1 MKYRGWLCLALGLAL
16 LCAPHA
22 QAAGTAEELY
32 AQAIE
37 DARTIEPE
45 ELLPLKTTLTRDDP
59 YAQWNEGGDR
69 VLVCTW
75 NDTPEDYPD
84 GAAVTVG
91 EEPVW
96 VFSGAEF
103 AAWYAAN
110 ADGVEDW
117 ELRLCQLIGLPP
129 DAGYTHFTTL
139 WADPKDL
146 LRPAFDPDVT
156 TNTMTEVLTG
166 EDWYRDW
173 FADNTAA
180 SYGEDG
186 YPWTRLGYT
195 YDWADNG
202 TEYGL
207 TEFILPVGAEA
218 TVERTVTTQTY
229 LDALATVEPG
239 QTAAGDGLD
248 VLNGKRLGVATGSVF
263 DRVALERLPDAQ
275 VSYFNAQPDIV
286 TALLAGKIDALITDE
301 PMARDIV
308 NQTPG
313 LRLIPEMFRTD
324 SYAFIFPLDHTE
336 LRDEVNTVLAELK
349 SSGLLAEMDR
359 RWFGTDNAAKVLP
372 DLKLTGERGVI
383 RFATSTSCAPF
394 AYIKD
399 GEIVGYDIEIAL
411 RICHK
416 LGYTLEITD
425 MDTGAMVPGV
435 QAGKFDMGGACVTVT
450 EERKQSVLFSE
461 ADYTGGIVAV
471 VRDRGE
477 ETGGQGFW
485 GSLQGLWS
493 YLKDGFYKTFVFE
506 NRWKLFVQGL
516 GVTLLISVLSAA
528 LGTVL
533 GFGLCMARRSR
544 RKWLNVPAR
553 LLVRIVQGVPVLVL
567 LMILYFLVLKD
578 LKSGVAVAVVGFS
591 VNFAAYVSEM
601 MRAGLDTV
609 DAGQLEAA
617 QALGFGRARAFWK
630 VTAPQAIRT
639 ILPVYRGEFISMVK
653 MTSVVGYIT
662 IQDLTRM
669 SDIVR
674 GLTYDAFFSLIST
687 AIIYFALANLM
698 ATGLSVL
705 EKRLDPKRRKR
716 IVKGVVMA

>member
-1 MKYRGWLCLALGLAL
+1 MKYRTWLCLALALAF
-16 LCAPHA
+16 LCCVPHA
-22 QAAGTAEELY
+22 QGAETAEELY
-32 AQAIE
+32 TQAVE
-37 DARTIEPE
+37 DAKTIEPE

-59 YAQWNEGGDR
+59 YAQWNEQGDR

-75 NDTPEDYPD
+75 NNTPEDYPD
-84 GAAVTVG
+84 GANLTVG
-91 EEPVW
+91 DEPVW
-96 VFSGAEF
+96 VFSGAEL
-103 AAWYAAN
+103 AAWYADN
-110 ADGVEDW
+110 AGGVEDW

-139 WADPKDL
+139 WADPDDL

-156 TNTMTEVLTG
+156 TNTMTEDLTG
-166 EDWYRDW
+166 EDWYQSW

-207 TEFILPVGAEA
+207 TEFILPAGAEA
-218 TVERTVTTQTY
+218 TVERTVTTQAY
-229 LDALATVEPG
+229 LDALAAVEPDVE
-239 QTAAGDGLD
+239 AASEGELD
-248 VLNGKRLGVATGSVF
+248 ALNGKRLGVATGSVF
-263 DRVALERLPDAQ
+263 DRVALDRLPDAQ

-286 TALLAGKIDALITDE
+286 TALLSGKVDAMITDE

-308 NQTPG
+308 NKTPG
-313 LRLIPEMFRTD
+313 LRLIPEMFRSD
-324 SYAFIFPLDHTE
+324 SYAFAFPLDHTA

-349 SSGLLAEMDR
+349 SSGILEEMDQ
-359 RWFGTDNAAKVLP
+359 RWFEEDNAAKVLP
-372 DLKLTGERGVI
+372 DLPLTGEKGVI

-399 GEIVGYDIEIAL
+399 GQIVGYDIEATL
-411 RICHK
+411 RICHE
-416 LGYTLEITD
+416 LGYALEITD
-425 MDTGAMVPGV
+425 MDIGAMVPGI
-435 QAGKFDMGGACVTVT
+435 QAGKFDMGGACLTVT
-450 EERKQSVLFSE
+450 EERKQSVLFSDP
-461 ADYTGGIVAV
+461 DYTGGIVAI
-471 VRDRGE
+471 VRSGE
-477 ETGGQGFW
+477 AAGNG
-485 GSLQGLWS
+485 GLWS
-493 YLKDGFYKTFVFE
+493 YLKNGFYKTFILE
-506 NRWKLFVQGL
+506 NRWKLFVRGL
-516 GVTLLISVLSAA
+516 GVTLLISVASAV
-528 LGTVL
+528 LGTAL
-533 GFGLCMARRSR
+533 GFGLCMARRSK
-544 RKWLNVPAR
+544 RKWLNAPVR
-553 LLVRIVQGVPVLVL
+553 ILVRIVQGVPVLVL

-578 LKSGVAVAVVGFS
+578 LKSGVLVAVAGFS
-591 VNFAAYVSEM
+591 INFAAYVSEM
-601 MRAGLDTV
+601 MRTGIETV

-617 QALGFGRARAFWK
+617 QALGFGKARAFWK

-698 ATGLSVL
+698 AMSLSTL

>member
-1 MKYRGWLCLALGLAL
+1 MKYRTWLCLALALAF
-16 LCAPHA
+16 LCCIPHA
-22 QAAGTAEELY
+22 QGAETAEELY
-32 AQAIE
+32 TQAVE
-37 DARTIEPE
+37 DAKTIEPE

-59 YAQWNEGGDR
+59 YAQWNEQGDR

-75 NDTPEDYPD
+75 NNTPEDYPD
-84 GAAVTVG
+84 GANLTVG
-91 EEPVW
+91 GEPVW
-96 VFSGAEF
+96 VFSGAEL
-103 AAWYAAN
+103 AAWYADN
-110 ADGVEDW
+110 AGGVEDW

-139 WADPKDL
+139 WADPDDL

-156 TNTMTEVLTG
+156 TNTMTEDLTG
-166 EDWYRDW
+166 EDWYQSW

-207 TEFILPVGAEA
+207 TEFILPAGAEA
-218 TVERTVTTQTY
+218 TVERTVTTQAY
-229 LDALATVEPG
+229 LDSLAAVEPNVEAASEGELDAL
-239 QTAAGDGLD
+239 
-248 VLNGKRLGVATGSVF
+248 NGKTLGVATGSVF
-263 DRVALERLPDAQ
+263 DRVALDRLPNAQ

-286 TALLAGKIDALITDE
+286 TALLSGKVDAMITDE

-308 NQTPG
+308 NKTPG
-313 LRLIPEMFRTD
+313 LRFIPEMFRTD
-324 SYAFIFPLDHTE
+324 SYAFAFPLDHTA
-336 LRDEVNTVLAELK
+336 LRDEVNAVLAELK
-349 SSGLLAEMDR
+349 SSGTLAEMDE
-359 RWFGTDNAAKVLP
+359 RWFGDDDAAKVLP
-372 DLKLTGERGVI
+372 DLPLTGEKGVI
-383 RFATSTSCAPF
+383 RFATSSSCAPF
-394 AYIKD
+394 AFIKD
-399 GEIVGYDIEIAL
+399 GKIVGYDIEAAL
-411 RICHK
+411 RICHE

-425 MDTGAMVPGV
+425 MDIGAMVPGI
-435 QAGKFDMGGACVTVT
+435 QAGKFDMGGACLTVT
-450 EERKQSVLFSE
+450 EERKQSVLFSDP
-461 ADYTGGIVAV
+461 DYTGGIVAI
-471 VRDRGE
+471 VRSGE
-477 ETGGQGFW
+477 AAGNG
-485 GSLQGLWS
+485 GLWS
-493 YLKDGFYKTFVFE
+493 YLKNGFYKTFILE
-506 NRWKLFVQGL
+506 NRWKLFVRGL
-516 GVTLLISVLSAA
+516 GVTLLISVASAV
-528 LGTVL
+528 LGTAL
-533 GFGLCMARRSR
+533 GFGLCMARRSK
-544 RKWLNVPAR
+544 RKWLNAPVR
-553 LLVRIVQGVPVLVL
+553 ILVRIVQGVPVLVL

-578 LKSGVAVAVVGFS
+578 LKSGVLVAVAGFS
-591 VNFAAYVSEM
+591 INFAAYVSEM
-601 MRAGLDTV
+601 MRTGIETV

-617 QALGFGRARAFWK
+617 QALGFGKARAFWK

-698 ATGLSVL
+698 AMSLSTL

>member
-1 MKYRGWLCLALGLAL
+1 MKYRAWLCLALALVL
-16 LCAPHA
+16 LCLVPYA
-22 QAAGTAEELY
+22 QGAGTAEAELY
-32 AQAIE
+32 AQAVE
-37 DARTIEPE
+37 DAKTIEPE

-59 YAQWNEGGDR
+59 YARWNDRGDR

-84 GAAVTVG
+84 GATVTVG

-103 AAWYAAN
+103 EAWYAAN
-110 ADGVEDW
+110 SSGVEDW

-139 WADPKDL
+139 WADPGDL

-156 TNTMTEVLTG
+156 TNTMAEDLTG
-166 EDWYRDW
+166 EDWYQDW

-207 TEFILPVGAEA
+207 TEFILPAGAEA
-218 TVERTVTTQTY
+218 TVERTVTTEAY
-229 LDALATVEPG
+229 LDALAPVEMDSCIPTG
-239 QTAAGDGLD
+239 ELD
-248 VLNGKRLGVATGSVF
+248 ELNGKTLGVATGSVF
-263 DRVALERLPDAQ
+263 DRVALERLPDAR

-286 TALLAGKIDALITDE
+286 AALLAGKVDAMITDE
-301 PMARDIV
+301 PLARDILR
-308 NQTPG
+308 QTSG
-313 LRLIPEMFRTD
+313 VRIIPEMFRTD
-324 SYAFIFPLDHTE
+324 SYAFALPLDHTA

-349 SSGLLAEMDR
+349 ADGTLAEMDA
-359 RWFGTDNAAKVLP
+359 RWFGDDDAAKVLP
-372 DLKLTGERGVI
+372 DLPLTGEKGVI
-383 RFATSTSCAPF
+383 RFATVSSNAPF
-394 AYIKD
+394 AFVKD
-399 GEIVGYDIEIAL
+399 GRIVGYDIEAAL
-411 RICHK
+411 RVCHK
-416 LGYTLEITD
+416 LGYSLEITD
-425 MDTGAMVPGV
+425 MDIGALIPGV
-435 QAGKFDMGGACVTVT
+435 QAGRFDMAGACITVT

-461 ADYTGGIVAV
+461 PDYTGGIVAI
-471 VRDRGE
+471 VRDREATNSG
-477 ETGGQGFW
+477 
-485 GSLQGLWS
+485 GLWS
-493 YLKDGFYKTFVFE
+493 YLKNGFYKTFIFE

-516 GVTLLISVLSAA
+516 GVTLLISVASAV
-528 LGTVL
+528 LGTAL
-533 GFGLCMARRSR
+533 GFGLCMARRSK
-544 RKWLNVPAR
+544 RKWLNAPAR
-553 LLVRIVQGVPVLVL
+553 ALVRIVQGVPVLVL
-567 LMILYFLVLKD
+567 LMILYFLVLTN
-578 LKSGVAVAVVGFS
+578 LKSGVVVAVAGFS
-591 VNFAAYVSEM
+591 INFAAYVSEM
-601 MRAGLDTV
+601 MRTGIETV

-617 QALGFGRARAFWK
+617 QALGFGKAHAFWK
-630 VTAPQAIRT
+630 VTAPQAVRT

-687 AIIYFALANLM
+687 AIIYFTLANLM
-698 ATGLSVL
+698 GMGLSAL

-716 IVKGVVMA
+716 IVKGVVMS

>member
-1 MKYRGWLCLALGLAL
+1 MKYRTWLCLALALAF
-16 LCAPHA
+16 LCCVPHA
-22 QAAGTAEELY
+22 QGAETAEELY
-32 AQAIE
+32 TQAVE
-37 DARTIEPE
+37 DAKTIEPE

-59 YAQWNEGGDR
+59 YAQWNEQGDR

-75 NDTPEDYPD
+75 NNTPEDYPD
-84 GAAVTVG
+84 GASLTVG
-91 EEPVW
+91 GEPVW
-96 VFSGAEF
+96 VFSGAEL
-103 AAWYAAN
+103 AAWYADN
-110 ADGVEDW
+110 AGGVEDW

-139 WADPKDL
+139 WADPDDL

-156 TNTMTEVLTG
+156 TNTMTEDLTG
-166 EDWYRDW
+166 EDWYQSW

-207 TEFILPVGAEA
+207 TEFILPAGAEA
-218 TVERTVTTQTY
+218 TVERTVTTQAY
-229 LDALATVEPG
+229 LDSLAAVEPNVEAASEGELDAL
-239 QTAAGDGLD
+239 
-248 VLNGKRLGVATGSVF
+248 NGKTLGVATGSVF
-263 DRVALERLPDAQ
+263 DRVALDRLPNAQ

-286 TALLAGKIDALITDE
+286 TALLSGKVDAMITDE

-308 NQTPG
+308 NKTPG
-313 LRLIPEMFRTD
+313 LRFIPEMFRTD
-324 SYAFIFPLDHTE
+324 SYAFAFPLDHTA
-336 LRDEVNTVLAELK
+336 LRDEVNAVLAELK
-349 SSGLLAEMDR
+349 SSGTLAEMDE
-359 RWFGTDNAAKVLP
+359 RWFGDDDAAKVLP
-372 DLKLTGERGVI
+372 DLPLTGEKGVI
-383 RFATSTSCAPF
+383 RFATSSSCAPF
-394 AYIKD
+394 AFIKD
-399 GEIVGYDIEIAL
+399 GKIVGYDIEAAL
-411 RICHK
+411 RICHE

-425 MDTGAMVPGV
+425 MDIGAMVPGI
-435 QAGKFDMGGACVTVT
+435 QAGKFDMGGACLTVT
-450 EERKQSVLFSE
+450 EERKQSVLFSDP
-461 ADYTGGIVAV
+461 DYTGGIVAI
-471 VRDRGE
+471 VRSGE
-477 ETGGQGFW
+477 AAGNG
-485 GSLQGLWS
+485 GLWS
-493 YLKDGFYKTFVFE
+493 YLKNGFYKTFILE
-506 NRWKLFVQGL
+506 NRWKLFVRGL
-516 GVTLLISVLSAA
+516 GVTLLISVASAV
-528 LGTVL
+528 LGTAL
-533 GFGLCMARRSR
+533 GFGLCMARRSK
-544 RKWLNVPAR
+544 RKWLNAPVR
-553 LLVRIVQGVPVLVL
+553 ILVRIVQGVPVLVL

-578 LKSGVAVAVVGFS
+578 LKSGVLVAVAGFS
-591 VNFAAYVSEM
+591 INFAAYVSEM
-601 MRAGLDTV
+601 MRTGIETV

-617 QALGFGRARAFWK
+617 QALGFGKARAFWK

-698 ATGLSVL
+698 AMSLSTL

>member
-1 MKYRGWLCLALGLAL
+1 MKYRTWLCLALALAF
-16 LCAPHA
+16 LCCVPHA
-22 QAAGTAEELY
+22 QGAETAEELY
-32 AQAIE
+32 TQAVE
-37 DARTIEPE
+37 DAKTIEPE

-59 YAQWNEGGDR
+59 YAQWNEQGDR

-75 NDTPEDYPD
+75 NNTPEDYPD
-84 GAAVTVG
+84 GANLTVG
-91 EEPVW
+91 GEPVW
-96 VFSGAEF
+96 VFSGAEL
-103 AAWYAAN
+103 AAWYADN
-110 ADGVEDW
+110 AGGVEDW

-139 WADPKDL
+139 WADPDDL

-156 TNTMTEVLTG
+156 TNTMTEDLTG
-166 EDWYRDW
+166 EDWYQSW

-207 TEFILPVGAEA
+207 TEFILPAGAEA
-218 TVERTVTTQTY
+218 TVERTVTTQAY
-229 LDALATVEPG
+229 LDSLAAVEPNVEAASEGELDAL
-239 QTAAGDGLD
+239 
-248 VLNGKRLGVATGSVF
+248 NGKTLGVATGSVF
-263 DRVALERLPDAQ
+263 DRVALDRLPNAQ

-286 TALLAGKIDALITDE
+286 TALLSGKVDAMITDE

-308 NQTPG
+308 NKTPG
-313 LRLIPEMFRTD
+313 LRFIPEMFRTD
-324 SYAFIFPLDHTE
+324 SYAFAFPLDHTA
-336 LRDEVNTVLAELK
+336 LRDEVNAVLAELK
-349 SSGLLAEMDR
+349 SSGTLAEMDE
-359 RWFGTDNAAKVLP
+359 RWFGDDDAAKVLP
-372 DLKLTGERGVI
+372 DLPLTGEKGVI
-383 RFATSTSCAPF
+383 RFATSSSCAPF
-394 AYIKD
+394 AFIKD
-399 GEIVGYDIEIAL
+399 GKIVGYDIEAAL
-411 RICHK
+411 RICHE

-425 MDTGAMVPGV
+425 MDIGAMVPGI
-435 QAGKFDMGGACVTVT
+435 QAGKFDMGGACLTVT
-450 EERKQSVLFSE
+450 EERKQSVLFSDP
-461 ADYTGGIVAV
+461 DYTGGIVAI
-471 VRDRGE
+471 VRSGE
-477 ETGGQGFW
+477 AAGNG
-485 GSLQGLWS
+485 GLWS
-493 YLKDGFYKTFVFE
+493 YLKNGFYKTFILE
-506 NRWKLFVQGL
+506 NRWKLFVRGL
-516 GVTLLISVLSAA
+516 GVTLLISVASAV
-528 LGTVL
+528 LGTAL
-533 GFGLCMARRSR
+533 GFGLCMARRSK
-544 RKWLNVPAR
+544 RKWLNAPVR
-553 LLVRIVQGVPVLVL
+553 ILVRIVQGVPVLVL

-578 LKSGVAVAVVGFS
+578 LKSGVLVAVAGFS
-591 VNFAAYVSEM
+591 INFAAYVSEM
-601 MRAGLDTV
+601 MRTGIETV

-617 QALGFGRARAFWK
+617 QALGFGKARAFWK

-698 ATGLSVL
+698 AMSLSTL

>member
-1 MKYRGWLCLALGLAL
+1 MKYRGWLCLALALAF
-16 LCAPHA
+16 LCVPCAH
-22 QAAGTAEELY
+22 AAGTAEELY
-32 AQAIE
+32 DQAVE
-37 DARTIEPE
+37 DAKTIEPE
-45 ELLPLKTTLTRDDP
+45 EVLPLKTTLTRDDP
-59 YAQWNEGGDR
+59 YAQWNERGDR

-96 VFSGAEF
+96 VFSGAELE
-103 AAWYAAN
+103 AWYAAN
-110 ADGVEDW
+110 ASGVEDW

-139 WADPKDL
+139 WADPEDL

-156 TNTMTEVLTG
+156 TSTMTEELTG
-166 EDWYRDW
+166 EDWYQDW

-207 TEFILPVGAEA
+207 TEFILPAGAEA

-229 LDALATVEPG
+229 LDDLAS
-239 QTAAGDGLD
+239 AKMDWNCLAGELD
-248 VLNGKRLGVATGSVF
+248 ELNGKTLGVATGSVF
-263 DRVALERLPDAQ
+263 DRVALERLPGAQ

-286 TALLAGKIDALITDE
+286 TALLAGKVDAMITDE

-308 NQTPG
+308 NKTPG
-313 LRLIPEMFRTD
+313 LRLIPEMFRSD
-324 SYAFIFPLDHTE
+324 SYAFAFPLDHTA

-349 SSGLLAEMDR
+349 SSGILAEMDE
-359 RWFGTDNAAKVLP
+359 RWFGEDDGAKVLP
-372 DLKLTGERGVI
+372 DLPLTGERGVI

-399 GEIVGYDIEIAL
+399 GEIVGYDIEAAL

-416 LGYTLEITD
+416 LGYSLEITD
-425 MDTGAMVPGV
+425 MDTGAMVPGI
-435 QAGKFDMGGACVTVT
+435 QAGKFDMGGACLTIT

-461 ADYTGGIVAV
+461 ADYTGGIVAI
-471 VRDRGE
+471 VRTGE
-477 ETGGQGFW
+477 AANGGG
-485 GSLQGLWS
+485 GLWS
-493 YLKDGFYKTFVFE
+493 YLQDGFYKTFLLE
-506 NRWKLFVQGL
+506 NRWKLFVRGL
-516 GVTLLISVLSAA
+516 GVTLLISVASAVLGTA
-528 LGTVL
+528 LG
-533 GFGLCMARRSR
+533 FCLCMARRSK
-544 RKWLNVPAR
+544 RKWLNAPAR

-578 LKSGVAVAVVGFS
+578 LKSGVVVAVAGFS
-591 VNFAAYVSEM
+591 INFAAYVSEM
-601 MRAGLDTV
+601 MRTGIETV

-617 QALGFGRARAFWK
+617 QALGFGKVRAFWK

-687 AIIYFALANLM
+687 AIIYFTLANLM
-698 ATGLSVL
+698 GMGLSAL

-716 IVKGVVMA
+716 IVKGVVME

>member
-1 MKYRGWLCLALGLAL
+1 MKYRGCLCFALTLAL
-16 LCAPHA
+16 LCCAPL
-22 QAAGTAEELY
+22 AAGAESAEELY
-32 AQAIE
+32 DRAVE
-37 DARTIEPE
+37 DAKTIEPE
-45 ELLPLKTTLTRDDP
+45 ELLPLKTTLTPDDP
-59 YAQWNEGGDR
+59 YAQWNDAGDR

-84 GAAVTVG
+84 GASVTVG

-103 AAWYAAN
+103 EAWYAAN
-110 ADGVEDW
+110 SDGVEDW

-139 WADPKDL
+139 WADPDDL

-156 TNTMTEVLTG
+156 ASTMTEELTG
-166 EDWYRDW
+166 EDWYQDW

-195 YDWADNG
+195 YDWAAGG

-207 TEFILPVGAEA
+207 TEFILPTGAKA
-218 TVERTVTTQTY
+218 TVERTVTTRAY
-229 LDALATVEPG
+229 LDALTPEEMDSCIPTG
-239 QTAAGDGLD
+239 ELD
-248 VLNGKRLGVATGSVF
+248 ELNGKTLGVATGSVF
-263 DRVALERLPDAQ
+263 DRVALERLPDAR

-286 TALLAGKIDALITDE
+286 TALLAGKADAMITDE

-308 NQTPG
+308 NKTPG

-324 SYAFIFPLDHTE
+324 SYALAFPLDHTA
-336 LRDEVNTVLAELK
+336 LRDEVDPVLEELK
-349 SSGLLAEMDR
+349 NSGILAEMDE
-359 RWFGTDNAAKVLP
+359 RWFGQDDAAKVLP
-372 DLKLTGERGVI
+372 DLPLTGERGVI

-399 GEIVGYDIEIAL
+399 GEIVGYDIEVAI
-411 RICHK
+411 RICHE

-425 MDTGAMVPGV
+425 MDIGALVPGI

-450 EERKQSVLFSE
+450 EERKQSVLFSQP
-461 ADYTGGIVAV
+461 DYTGGIVAI
-471 VRDRGE
+471 VRSDE
-477 ETGGQGFW
+477 EASGG
-485 GSLQGLWS
+485 GLWS
-493 YLKDGFYKTFVFE
+493 YLQNGFYKTFILE
-506 NRWKLFVQGL
+506 NRWKLFVRGL
-516 GVTLLISVLSAA
+516 GVTLLISVASAV
-528 LGTVL
+528 LGTAL
-533 GFGLCMARRSR
+533 GFGLCMARRSK
-544 RKWLNVPAR
+544 RKWLNVPVR
-553 LLVRIVQGVPVLVL
+553 FLVRLVQGVPVLVL

-578 LKSGVAVAVVGFS
+578 LKSGVAVAVAGFS
-591 VNFAAYVSEM
+591 INFAAYVSEM
-601 MRAGLDTV
+601 MRTGIETV

-617 QALGFGRARAFWK
+617 QALGFGKARAFWK

-674 GLTYDAFFSLIST
+674 GLTYNAFFSLIST
-687 AIIYFALANLM
+687 AIIYFALANLL
-698 ATGLSVL
+698 GLSLSAL

-716 IVKGVVMA
+716 IVKGVVME

>member
-1 MKYRGWLCLALGLAL
+1 MKHRGWLCLALALTL
-16 LCAPHA
+16 LCVPV
-22 QAAGTAEELY
+22 QAAGPAEELY
-32 AQAIE
+32 AQAVE
-37 DARTIEPE
+37 DAKTIEPE

-59 YAQWNEGGDR
+59 YAQWNQQGDQ

-84 GAAVTVG
+84 GADVTVG
-91 EEPVW
+91 EEAVW
-96 VFSGAEF
+96 VFSGPEF
-103 AAWYAAN
+103 EAWYAAN
-110 ADGVEDW
+110 AGGVEDW
-117 ELRLCQLIGLPP
+117 ELRLCQLLGLPP
-129 DAGYTHFTTL
+129 DTGYTHFTTL
-139 WADPKDL
+139 WAAPEDL

-156 TNTMTEVLTG
+156 TSTMTEELTG
-166 EDWYRDW
+166 EDWYQTW
-173 FADNTAA
+173 FEGNAAA
-180 SYGEDG
+180 SYGQDG

-207 TEFILPVGAEA
+207 TEFILPTGAKA
-218 TVERTVTTQTY
+218 TVERTVTTQAY
-229 LDALATVEPG
+229 LDSLE
-239 QTAAGDGLD
+239 TAQSNQAAAQSELD
-248 VLNGKRLGVATGSVF
+248 ELNGKRLGVPTGSVF
-263 DRVALERLPDAQ
+263 DRVALDRLPDAQ
-275 VSYFNAQPDIV
+275 MSYFNAQPDIV
-286 TALLAGKIDALITDE
+286 TALLAGKIDAMITDE

-313 LRLIPEMFRTD
+313 LRLIPELFRTD
-324 SYAFIFPLDHTE
+324 SYAFAFPLDHTA

-349 SSGLLAEMDR
+349 SDGILEEMDA
-359 RWFGTDNAAKVLP
+359 RWFGEDNAAKVLP
-372 DLKLTGERGVI
+372 DLTLTGEKGVI

-394 AYIKD
+394 AYVKD
-399 GEIVGYDIEIAL
+399 GQIVGYDIEVAV

-416 LGYTLEITD
+416 LGYSLEITD
-425 MDTGAMVPGV
+425 MDSGAMVPGI
-435 QAGKFDMGGACVTVT
+435 QAGKFDMGGACLTVT

-461 ADYTGGIVAV
+461 ADYTGGIVAI
-471 VRDRGE
+471 VRDHE
-477 ETGGQGFW
+477 EAGGG
-485 GSLQGLWS
+485 GLWS
-493 YLKDGFYKTFVFE
+493 YLKDGFYKTFLLE

-516 GVTLLISVLSAA
+516 GVTLLISVISAV
-528 LGTVL
+528 LGTL
-533 GFGLCMARRSR
+533 MGFGLCMARRSR
-544 RKWLNVPAR
+544 HKWLNGPVR

-567 LMILYFLVLKD
+567 LMILYFLVLKN
-578 LKSGVAVAVVGFS
+578 LKSGVVVAVAGFS
-591 VNFAAYVSEM
+591 INFAAYVSEM
-601 MRAGLDTV
+601 MRTGIETV

-617 QALGFGRARAFWK
+617 QALGFSRARAFWK

-698 ATGLSVL
+698 AMSLSAL